1 MADQPVTEDK
11 AVDNSTPATPEP
23 NVLETTTVKDGHL
36 PINVSVPT
44 APASTASSSTP
55 VATVPETPIL
65 VTEAEVTSAPEP
77 NGAGLADEV
86 ESLSGE
92 IQALEAKI
100 DRLTGSVKPVVDSS
114 TEPASSTG
122 MTTKTESTTTETAT
136 TVEAPAKVD
145 VLVPADGPKPTEPI
159 ETASSPIPSV
169 APSPA
174 PPSAPQPTKSESKT
188 VGIND
193 IYSKVGQSQKEADT
207 PAKPS
212 PDDAEDVTSG
222 SSVGTIGE
230 VLAVFGVIIFMI
242 MSAFPFY
249 KSLMPESIIEAI
261 RSIGWPTAVVSL
273 ALGFLMSL
281 FSHGK
286 ATTKI
291 FTVIILIFAVVLYL
305 GVAGFQNYLGPL
317 GPMLDSVFTFYR

>member
-1 MADQPVTEDK
+1 MADQPVTEEK
-11 AVDNSTPATPEP
+11 AVDNSAPATPEP

-44 APASTASSSTP
+44 APASAAGVVTP

-65 VTEAEVTSAPEP
+65 VTEAEVTSTPEA
-77 NGAGLADEV
+77 NGAGLAEEV

-100 DRLTGSVKPVVDSS
+100 DRLTGNVKPVVDLPAEAS
-114 TEPASSTG
+114 TKADTPKVEPIAIASPPTD
-122 MTTKTESTTTETAT
+122 E
-136 TVEAPAKVD
+136 
-145 VLVPADGPKPTEPI
+145 PKPTEPI

-169 APSPA
+169 PPSPA
-174 PPSAPQPTKSESKT
+174 SPSDPQPTKSESKT

-193 IYSKVGQSQKEADT
+193 IYSKVAQSQKEADA

-222 SSVGTIGE
+222 SSIGTIGE

-242 MSAFPFY
+242 MGAFPFY
-249 KSLMPESIIEAI
+249 KSMMPEGIIEAI
-261 RSIGWPTAVVSL
+261 RSIGWPTSVVSL

-286 ATTKI
+286 ITTKI
-291 FTVIILIFAVVLYL
+291 FTVIILIFAVVLYF

-317 GPMLDSVFTFYR
+317 GPMLESIFTFYR